1 MKVVRLV
8 MAGFTEATMETT
20 LSRDTPIAFA
30 YRGRVMNAL
39 QKQAKAVLTTILA
52 ASPVTA
58 ALRLL
63 PILLYTTHNGR
74 TNRATP
80 IRLDSSP
87 TYMEFVP
94 TVISLIRILMIST
107 QAAEA
112 GPNMNRAMM
121 DGTSLKSTL

>member
-39 QKQAKAVLTTILA
+39 QKQAKAVLSTILA

-58 ALRLL
+58 ALRLCPSCYIP
-63 PILLYTTHNGR
+63 PIMEGQTGPLRSGWTVRPR
-74 TNRATP
+74 TWNLFP
-80 IRLDSSP
+80 RL
-87 TYMEFVP
+87 
-94 TVISLIRILMIST
+94 
-107 QAAEA
+107 
-112 GPNMNRAMM
+112 
-121 DGTSLKSTL
+121 